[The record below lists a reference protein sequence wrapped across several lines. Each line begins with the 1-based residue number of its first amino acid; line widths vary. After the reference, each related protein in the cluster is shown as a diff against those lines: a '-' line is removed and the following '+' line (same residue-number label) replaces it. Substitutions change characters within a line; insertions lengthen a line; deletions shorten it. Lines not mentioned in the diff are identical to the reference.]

1 MRPWQAA
8 VPGRKGYVMARAKAA
23 KRTETGTATL
33 RQPGRIVQVQDGGA
47 DMPGFSIELVTP
59 DSAARLL
66 QSRRPGAG
74 DNPTAINAY
83 AESMREG
90 RWILNGMPLILS
102 RAGVLLD
109 GVQRLRACIKAGV
122 PFLTVLAQNIPDDVL
137 HTIDQQ
143 RRRSFAGVLET
154 RGIPHAHA
162 LQSALVKLIRYDDGT
177 MLRGAGTAA
186 WSRMDRVLRANPDL
200 EAAVAQSL
208 ESPATALSEAVR
220 TPLLF
225 MGLRVDA
232 KATHRFLDAIAD
244 PDRYSPMEPG
254 ARVRDLIDITRGD
267 PATRMKPVTLF
278 AVCIKAL
285 NATFSG
291 QHLRSY
297 TWLDRTAN
305 PTKGEDFPTLDGY
318 DGLTDP
324 GQADET
330 EETATKLR
338 EAVEKLSAEDGVF
351 PLAIE
356 TVTPAMAARYLT
368 HNTLNRK
375 IVAAHVDAIARD
387 IRAGNWMMNAQPIC
401 FARDGRLLNGQ
412 HRLSAVIQA
421 GESIEVPVMRGLPEE
436 AYATYDIHAKKG
448 PQLGAGFENFGD
460 RPLVAAAAV
469 LLWKRELKPSGI
481 RNAKPTPSEV
491 MKIVEQHPRLLEL
504 RTFGRKMIEF
514 GRGSVLAYAAYCIE
528 RDDPELG
535 RIFLER
541 FETGADLPR
550 GHLILELRKRMQ
562 ILRRERVSQDDQL
575 KEMLAAWG
583 RFKENPDLDR
593 LKRAV

>member
-1 MRPWQAA
+1 
-8 VPGRKGYVMARAKAA
+8 MARAKAA
-23 KRTETGTATL
+23 AAPAGRKATGKAPATPGL
-33 RQPGRIVQVQDGGA
+33 SQGLLQGGRIVQIQGGDPDVPA
-47 DMPGFSIELVTP
+47 FSIELVTP
-59 DSAARLL
+59 ESATELLQRKRPSAAE
-66 QSRRPGAG
+66 
-74 DNPTAINAY
+74 NPAAINAY
-83 AESMREG
+83 AEAMREG
-90 RWILNGMPLILS
+90 RWVLNGMPLILS

-162 LQSALVKLIRYDDGT
+162 LQSALVKLIRYDDGK
-177 MLRGAGTAA
+177 MLRGAGTAS

-200 EAAVAQSL
+200 ELAVKMSL
-208 ESPATALSEAVR
+208 ESDASVLSEAVR

-225 MGLRVDA
+225 MGFRVD
-232 KATHRFLDAIAD
+232 KATTRRFLDAIAN
-244 PDRYSPMEPG
+244 PEKYTPMEPG

-267 PATRMKPVTLF
+267 PTTRLKPVTLF

-291 QHLRSY
+291 EHLRSY
-297 TWLDRTAN
+297 AWLDKSVN
-305 PTKGEDFPTLDGY
+305 PTKGEDFPALDGY
-318 DGLTDP
+318 AGLNDP
-324 GQADET
+324 GHADET
-330 EETATKLR
+330 EETAHQLR
-338 EAVEKLSAEDGVF
+338 EAVERLAAEEGVY

-356 TVTPAMAARYLT
+356 TVTPEMAEDYLT
-368 HNTLNRK
+368 HNTRNRK

-412 HRLSAVIQA
+412 HRLSAVLQA
-421 GESIEVPVMRGLPEE
+421 GEAIEVPVMRGLPEE

-448 PQLGAGFENFGD
+448 PQLGAALDNFGD
-460 RPLVAAAAV
+460 KPLVAAAAV

-514 GRGSVLAYAAYCIE
+514 GRGSVLTYAAYCIE

-535 RIFLER
+535 RVFLER

-562 ILRRERVSQDDQL
+562 IMRRERTSQDEQI
-575 KEMLAAWG
+575 KELLAAWE
-583 RFKENPDLDR
+583 RFKEKPDLER
-593 LKRAV
+593 LARAS

>member
-1 MRPWQAA
+1 
-8 VPGRKGYVMARAKAA
+8 MARAKA
-23 KRTETGTATL
+23 TA
-33 RQPGRIVQVQDGGA
+33 RQAGHGSVRRPALQGGRIVQIQGGGA
-47 DMPGFSIELVTP
+47 DVPAFSIELVTP
-59 DSAARLL
+59 QGATELL
-66 QSRRPGAG
+66 SRKR
-74 DNPTAINAY
+74 PTASENPAAIAAY

-90 RWILNGMPLILS
+90 GWILNGMPLILS
-102 RAGVLLD
+102 RTGVLLD
-109 GVQRLRACIKAGV
+109 GVQRLRACIKADT

-154 RGIPHAHA
+154 RGIAHAHA
-162 LQSALVKLIRYDDGT
+162 LQSALVKLIRYDDGK
-177 MLRGAGTAA
+177 MLRGAGTAS

-200 EAAVAQSL
+200 EAAVKLSL
-208 ESPATALSEAVR
+208 EHEATVLSEAVR

-225 MGLRVDA
+225 MGLRAAPEAVR
-232 KATHRFLDAIAD
+232 HFLDAIAN
-244 PDRYSPMEPG
+244 PENYSPMEPG

-267 PATRMKPVTLF
+267 PTTRLKPVTLF

-285 NATFSG
+285 NATISG
-291 QHLRSY
+291 QHQRSY
-297 TWLDRTAN
+297 TWIDPTAN
-305 PTKGEDFPTLDGY
+305 PTKGEDFPALDGY
-318 DGLTDP
+318 GGLNDP
-324 GQADET
+324 GHADET
-330 EETATKLR
+330 EETASKLR
-338 EAVEKLSAEDGVF
+338 EAVKKLSTEEGVF

-356 TVTPAMAARYLT
+356 TITPQVAEEYLT
-368 HNTLNRK
+368 HNTRNRK

-412 HRLSAVIQA
+412 HRLSAVMQA
-421 GESIEVPVMRGLPEE
+421 GEAIEVPVMRGLPEE
-436 AYATYDIHAKKG
+436 AYATYDIHAKRG
-448 PQLGAGFENFGD
+448 PQLGAAFDNFGD
-460 RPLVAAAAV
+460 KPLVAAAAV
-469 LLWKRELKPSGI
+469 LLWKHELKPTGV
-481 RNAKPTPSEV
+481 RNAKPTPAEV
-491 MKIVEQHPRLLEL
+491 MKIVEQHPRLLEM

-562 ILRRERVSQDDQL
+562 IMRRERTSQEEQL
-575 KEMLAAWG
+575 KELLGAWA
-583 RFKENPDLDR
+583 RFKENPDLER
-593 LKRAV
+593 LKRAS

>member
-1 MRPWQAA
+1 
-8 VPGRKGYVMARAKAA
+8 MARAKATARPAASGAAA
-23 KRTETGTATL
+23 KQSSLQG
-33 RQPGRIVQVQDGGA
+33 GRIVQIQGNGA
-47 DMPGFSIELVTP
+47 DMPAFSIELVTP
-59 DSAARLL
+59 QGATELLRRKRPSAAE
-66 QSRRPGAG
+66 
-74 DNPTAINAY
+74 NPAAIAAY
-83 AESMREG
+83 AEAMREG
-90 RWILNGMPLILS
+90 RWILNGMPVILS

-109 GVQRLRACIKAGV
+109 GVQRLRACIKADA

-162 LQSALVKLIRYDDGT
+162 VQSALVKLIRYDDGK
-177 MLRGAGTAA
+177 MLRGAGTAS

-200 EAAVAQSL
+200 EAAVKTSL
-208 ESPATALSEAVR
+208 DSDATVFSEAVR

-225 MGLRVDA
+225 MGLRTNPDA
-232 KATHRFLDAIAD
+232 TQRFIDAIAN
-244 PDRYSPMEPG
+244 PERYSPMEPG

-267 PATRMKPVTLF
+267 PTTRLKPVTLF

-285 NATFSG
+285 NATISG
-291 QHLRSY
+291 QHQRSY
-297 TWLDRTAN
+297 TWIDPTAN
-305 PTKGEDFPTLDGY
+305 PTKGEDFPALDGY
-318 DGLTDP
+318 PGLTDP
-324 GQADET
+324 GHADET
-330 EETATKLR
+330 EETAEALR
-338 EAVEKLSAEDGVF
+338 EAVQKLSAEEGVF

-356 TVTPAMAARYLT
+356 TVTPRMAADYLT
-368 HNTLNRK
+368 HNTRNRK

-412 HRLSAVIQA
+412 HRLSAVIAA
-421 GESIEVPVMRGLPEE
+421 GEAIEVPVMRGLPEE
-436 AYATYDIHAKKG
+436 AYATYDIHAKRG
-448 PQLGAGFENFGD
+448 PQLGAAFDNFGD
-460 RPLVAAAAV
+460 KPLVAAAAV
-469 LLWKRELKPSGI
+469 LLWKRELKPSGV
-481 RNAKPTPSEV
+481 RNAKPTPAEV
-491 MKIVEQHPRLLEL
+491 MKIIEQHPRLLEM

-535 RIFLER
+535 RVFLER

-562 ILRRERVSQDDQL
+562 IMRRERTSQDEQL
-575 KEMLAAWG
+575 KELLGAWE
-583 RFKENPDLDR
+583 RFKQNPDLDR
-593 LKRAV
+593 LKRAS

>member
-1 MRPWQAA
+1 
-8 VPGRKGYVMARAKAA
+8 MARAKATA
-23 KRTETGTATL
+23 RQTGKGAAG
-33 RQPGRIVQVQDGGA
+33 QPALQGGRIVQIQGGDA
-47 DMPGFSIELVTP
+47 DVPAFSIELVTP
-59 DSAARLL
+59 QTATELLSRKRPSAAE
-66 QSRRPGAG
+66 
-74 DNPTAINAY
+74 NPAAIAAY
-83 AESMREG
+83 AEAMREG

-109 GVQRLRACIKAGV
+109 GVQRLRACIRADT

-162 LQSALVKLIRYDDGT
+162 LQSALVKLIRYDDGK
-177 MLRGAGTAA
+177 MLRGAGTAS

-200 EAAVAQSL
+200 EAAVKQSL
-208 ESPATALSEAVR
+208 EGGATVFSEAVR

-225 MGLRVDA
+225 MGLRTA
-232 KATHRFLDAIAD
+232 PEAIRRFIDAIAN
-244 PDRYSPMEPG
+244 PENYAPMEPG

-267 PATRMKPVTLF
+267 PTTRLKPVTLF

-285 NATFSG
+285 NATISG
-291 QHLRSY
+291 QHQRSY
-297 TWLDRTAN
+297 TWIDPTAN
-305 PTKGEDFPTLDGY
+305 PTKGEDFPVLEGY
-318 DGLTDP
+318 AGLNDP
-324 GQADET
+324 GHADET
-330 EETATKLR
+330 EETAGKLR
-338 EAVEKLSAEDGVF
+338 EAVRKLSAEEGVF

-356 TVTPAMAARYLT
+356 TITPQMAEEYLT
-368 HNTLNRK
+368 HNTRNRK

-412 HRLSAVIQA
+412 HRLSAVLQA
-421 GESIEVPVMRGLPEE
+421 GEAIEVPVMRGLPEE
-436 AYATYDIHAKKG
+436 AYATYDIHAKRG
-448 PQLGAGFENFGD
+448 PQLGAAFDNFGD
-460 RPLVAAAAV
+460 KPLVAAAAV
-469 LLWKRELKPSGI
+469 LLWKRELKPSGV
-481 RNAKPTPSEV
+481 RNAKPTPAEV
-491 MKIVEQHPRLLEL
+491 MKIIEQHPRLLEM

-528 RDDPELG
+528 RDDPEMS
-535 RIFLER
+535 RVFLER

-562 ILRRERVSQDDQL
+562 IMRRERTSQEEQL
-575 KEMLAAWG
+575 KELLGAWA
-583 RFKENPDLDR
+583 RFKESPDLER
-593 LKRAV
+593 LKRAS

>member
-1 MRPWQAA
+1 
-8 VPGRKGYVMARAKAA
+8 MARAKATA
-23 KRTETGTATL
+23 RQTGHGAA
-33 RQPGRIVQVQDGGA
+33 RQPALQGGRIVQIQGGGA
-47 DMPGFSIELVTP
+47 DVPAFSIELVTP
-59 DSAARLL
+59 QGATELL
-66 QSRRPGAG
+66 SRKR
-74 DNPTAINAY
+74 PTASENPAAITAY

-102 RAGVLLD
+102 RTGVLLD
-109 GVQRLRACIKAGV
+109 GVQRLRACIKADT

-162 LQSALVKLIRYDDGT
+162 LQSALVKLIRYDDGK
-177 MLRGAGTAA
+177 MLRGAGTAS

-200 EAAVAQSL
+200 EAAVKLSL
-208 ESPATALSEAVR
+208 EHEATVLSEAVR

-225 MGLRVDA
+225 MGLRA
-232 KATHRFLDAIAD
+232 APEATRNFLDAIAN
-244 PDRYSPMEPG
+244 PENYSPMEPG

-267 PATRMKPVTLF
+267 PTTRLKPVTLF

-285 NATFSG
+285 NATISG
-291 QHLRSY
+291 QHQRSY
-297 TWLDRTAN
+297 TWIDPTAN
-305 PTKGEDFPTLDGY
+305 PTKGEDFPALEGY
-318 DGLTDP
+318 SGLTDP
-324 GQADET
+324 GHADET
-330 EETATKLR
+330 EETAGKLR
-338 EAVEKLSAEDGVF
+338 EAVKKLAAEEGVF
-351 PLAIE
+351 PLVIE
-356 TVTPAMAARYLT
+356 TVTPQMAEEYLT
-368 HNTLNRK
+368 HNTRNRK

-421 GESIEVPVMRGLPEE
+421 GEAIEVPVMRGLPEE
-436 AYATYDIHAKKG
+436 AYATYDIHAKRG
-448 PQLGAGFENFGD
+448 PQLGAAFDNFGD
-460 RPLVAAAAV
+460 KPLVAAAAV
-469 LLWKRELKPSGI
+469 LLWKHELKPSGV
-481 RNAKPTPSEV
+481 RNAKPTPAEV
-491 MKIVEQHPRLLEL
+491 MKIVEQHPRLLEM

-535 RIFLER
+535 RVFLER

-562 ILRRERVSQDDQL
+562 IMRRERTSQEEQL
-575 KEMLAAWG
+575 KELLGAWA
-583 RFKENPDLDR
+583 RFKENPDLER
-593 LKRAV
+593 LKRAS

>member
-1 MRPWQAA
+1 
-8 VPGRKGYVMARAKAA
+8 MARAKAA
-23 KRTETGTATL
+23 APAGRKATGKAL
-33 RQPGRIVQVQDGGA
+33 ASQGVSRGILQGGRIVQIQGGDPDVPA
-47 DMPGFSIELVTP
+47 FSIELVTP
-59 DSAARLL
+59 ESASELLQRKRPSAAE
-66 QSRRPGAG
+66 
-74 DNPTAINAY
+74 NPAAINAY
-83 AESMREG
+83 AEAMREG

-109 GVQRLRACIKAGV
+109 GVQRLRACIKGGV

-162 LQSALVKLIRYDDGT
+162 LQSALVKLIRYDDGK
-177 MLRGAGTAA
+177 MLRGAGTAS

-200 EAAVAQSL
+200 ELAVKMSL
-208 ESPATALSEAVR
+208 ESDASALSEAVR

-225 MGLRVDA
+225 MGFRVD
-232 KATHRFLDAIAD
+232 KTATRRFLDAIAN
-244 PDRYSPMEPG
+244 PEKYTPMEPG

-267 PATRMKPVTLF
+267 PTTRLKPVTLF
-278 AVCIKAL
+278 AVCINAL

-291 QHLRSY
+291 EHLRSY
-297 TWLDRTAN
+297 AWLDKSVN
-305 PTKGEDFPTLDGY
+305 PTKGEDFPVLAGY
-318 DGLTDP
+318 GGLNDP
-324 GQADET
+324 GHADET
-330 EETATKLR
+330 EETAHQLR
-338 EAVEKLSAEDGVF
+338 EAVERLAAEEGVY

-356 TVTPAMAARYLT
+356 TVTPEMAEDYLT
-368 HNTLNRK
+368 HNTRNRK

-387 IRAGNWMMNAQPIC
+387 ICAGNWMMNAQPIC

-412 HRLSAVIQA
+412 HRLSAVLQA
-421 GESIEVPVMRGLPEE
+421 GEAIEVPVMRGLPEE

-448 PQLGAGFENFGD
+448 PQLGAALDSFGD
-460 RPLVAAAAV
+460 KPLVAAAAV

-514 GRGSVLAYAAYCIE
+514 GRGSVLTYAAYCIE

-535 RIFLER
+535 RVFLER

-562 ILRRERVSQDDQL
+562 IMRRERTSQDEQL
-575 KEMLAAWG
+575 KEFLAAWE
-583 RFKENPDLDR
+583 RFKEKPDLER
-593 LKRAV
+593 LARAS

>member
-1 MRPWQAA
+1 
-8 VPGRKGYVMARAKAA
+8 MARAKVAQRAQTAA
-23 KRTETGTATL
+23 AAI
-33 RQPGRIVQVQDGGA
+33 RQAGRIVQVQGGGA

-59 DSAARLL
+59 DSAAKLL

-74 DNPTAINAY
+74 DNPAAINAY

-122 PFLTVLAQNIPDDVL
+122 SFLTVLAQNIPDDVL

-200 EAAVAQSL
+200 EAAVQQSL

-232 KATHRFLDAIAD
+232 DATLRFLDAIAD
-244 PDRYSPMEPG
+244 PERYSPMEPG

-267 PATRMKPVTLF
+267 PTTRMKPVTLF

-291 QHLRSY
+291 RHLRSY
-297 TWLDRTAN
+297 TWLDKTAN
-305 PTKGEDFPTLDGY
+305 PTKGEDFPALDGY
-318 DGLTDP
+318 EGLTDP
-324 GQADET
+324 GHANET
-330 EETATKLR
+330 EATETKLR
-338 EAVEKLSAEDGVF
+338 EAVEKLAAEDGVF

-356 TVTPAMAARYLT
+356 TVTPAMARRYLT

-528 RDDPELG
+528 RDDAELG
-535 RIFLER
+535 RVFLER

-575 KEMLAAWG
+575 KEMLGAWA
-583 RFKENPDLDR
+583 RFKQHPDLDR
-593 LKRAV
+593 LKRAR

>member
-1 MRPWQAA
+1 
-8 VPGRKGYVMARAKAA
+8 MARAKAA
-23 KRTETGTATL
+23 QRAQTGAAAI
-33 RQPGRIVQVQDGGA
+33 QQAGRIVQVQGGGA

-59 DSAARLL
+59 DSAAKLL

-74 DNPTAINAY
+74 DNPVAINAY

-102 RAGVLLD
+102 RGGVLLD

-154 RGIPHAHA
+154 RGILHAHA

-200 EAAVAQSL
+200 EAAVGQSL
-208 ESPATALSEAVR
+208 DSPATALSEAVR
-220 TPLLF
+220 TPLMF

-232 KATHRFLDAIAD
+232 EATLRFLDAVAD
-244 PDRYSPMEPG
+244 PERYSPMEPG

-267 PATRMKPVTLF
+267 PTTRMKPVTLF

-291 QHLRSY
+291 RHLRSY
-297 TWLDRTAN
+297 TWLDKTAN
-305 PTKGEDFPTLDGY
+305 PTKGEDFPALDGY
-318 DGLTDP
+318 KGLTDP
-324 GQADET
+324 GHADET
-330 EETATKLR
+330 EATETKLR
-338 EAVEKLSAEDGVF
+338 EAVEKLAAEDGVF

-356 TVTPAMAARYLT
+356 TVTPAMAKRYLT

-528 RDDPELG
+528 RDSPELG
-535 RIFLER
+535 RVFLER

-562 ILRRERVSQDDQL
+562 ILRRERVSQEDQL
-575 KEMLAAWG
+575 KEMLGAWA
-583 RFKENPDLDR
+583 RFKDHPDLDR
-593 LKRAV
+593 LKRAS

>member
-1 MRPWQAA
+1 
-8 VPGRKGYVMARAKAA
+8 MARAKAA
-23 KRTETGTATL
+23 QRAETGAAAI
-33 RQPGRIVQVQDGGA
+33 RQAGRIVQVQGDSA
-47 DMPGFSIELVTP
+47 DMPAFSIELVTP
-59 DSAARLL
+59 ENAAKLL

-74 DNPTAINAY
+74 DNPAAIGAY

-200 EAAVAQSL
+200 QAAVQQSL
-208 ESPATALSEAVR
+208 DSPATALSEAVR

-232 KATHRFLDAIAD
+232 KATLRFLDAIAD
-244 PDRYSPMEPG
+244 PESYSPMEPG

-267 PATRMKPVTLF
+267 PATRLKPVTLF

-297 TWLDRTAN
+297 TWLDKTAN

-318 DGLTDP
+318 AGLTDP
-324 GQADET
+324 GHADET
-330 EETATKLR
+330 EATETKLR
-338 EAVEKLSAEDGVF
+338 DAVEKLAAEDGVF

-356 TVTPAMAARYLT
+356 TVTPAMAKRYLT
-368 HNTLNRK
+368 HNTRNRK

-528 RDDPELG
+528 RDDPALG
-535 RIFLER
+535 RVFLER

-575 KEMLAAWG
+575 KEMLGAWT
-583 RFKENPDLDR
+583 RFRENPDLDR
-593 LKRAV
+593 LKRAG

>member
-1 MRPWQAA
+1 
-8 VPGRKGYVMARAKAA
+8 MARAKATTRRA
-23 KRTETGTATL
+23 ESRLTGN
-33 RQPGRIVQVQDGGA
+33 RSPMQGGRIVQIRGGEA
-47 DMPGFSIELVTP
+47 DMPAFSIELITP
-59 DSAARLL
+59 QAATELLSRKRPSA
-66 QSRRPGAG
+66 SE
-74 DNPTAINAY
+74 NPNAINAY
-83 AESMREG
+83 AEAMREG
-90 RWILNGMPLILS
+90 HWILNGMPIILS

-109 GVQRLRACIKAGV
+109 GVQRLRACIRAET

-162 LQSALVKLIRYDDGT
+162 LQSALVKLIRYDDGR
-177 MLRGAGTAA
+177 MLRGAGTAS

-200 EAAVAQSL
+200 EQAVKMSL
-208 ESPATALSEAVR
+208 ESEATVLSEAVR

-225 MGLRVDA
+225 MGFRVN
-232 KATHRFLDAIAD
+232 KPATRRFLDAIAS
-244 PDRYSPMEPG
+244 PEKYAPMEPG

-267 PATRMKPVTLF
+267 PATRLKPVTLF

-291 QHLRSY
+291 KHQRSY
-297 TWLDRTAN
+297 TWIDKTAN
-305 PTKGEDFPTLDGY
+305 PQKGEDFPHLEGY
-318 DGLTDP
+318 QGLHDP
-324 GQADET
+324 GLSDES
-330 EETATKLR
+330 EETAAKLR
-338 EAVEKLSAEDGVF
+338 AVVEKLSAEEGVF

-356 TVTPAMAARYLT
+356 TITPQIAEAYLT
-368 HNTLNRK
+368 HNTRNRK

-421 GESIEVPVMRGLPEE
+421 GEPIEVPVMRGLPEE
-436 AYATYDIHAKKG
+436 AYATYDIHAKRG
-448 PQLGAGFENFGD
+448 PQLGSAFENFGD
-460 RPLVAAAAV
+460 KPLVAAAAV
-469 LLWKRELKPSGI
+469 LLWKRELKPSGV
-481 RNAKPTPSEV
+481 RNAKPTPAEV
-491 MKIVEQHPRLLEL
+491 MKIVEQHPRLLEM

-535 RIFLER
+535 RIFLDR

-562 ILRRERVSQDDQL
+562 ILRRERTSQDEQL
-575 KEMLAAWG
+575 KEVLGAWA
-583 RFKENPDLDR
+583 RFKENPDLER
-593 LKRAV
+593 LKRAS

>member
-1 MRPWQAA
+1 
-8 VPGRKGYVMARAKAA
+8 MARAKATA
-23 KRTETGTATL
+23 RQTGQGAA
-33 RQPGRIVQVQDGGA
+33 RQPALQGGRIVQIQGGGA
-47 DMPGFSIELVTP
+47 DVPAFSIELVTP
-59 DSAARLL
+59 QGATELLSRKRPSA
-66 QSRRPGAG
+66 SE
-74 DNPTAINAY
+74 NPAAITAY
-83 AESMREG
+83 AEAMREG

-109 GVQRLRACIKAGV
+109 GVQRLRACIKADT

-162 LQSALVKLIRYDDGT
+162 LQSALVKLIRYDDGK
-177 MLRGAGTAA
+177 MLRGAGTAS

-200 EAAVAQSL
+200 EAAVKLSL
-208 ESPATALSEAVR
+208 ESEAAVLSEAVR

-225 MGLRVDA
+225 MGLRA
-232 KATHRFLDAIAD
+232 APEATRTFLDAIAQ
-244 PDRYSPMEPG
+244 PENYSPMEPG

-267 PATRMKPVTLF
+267 PTTRLKPVTLF

-285 NATFSG
+285 NATISG
-291 QHLRSY
+291 QHQRSY
-297 TWLDRTAN
+297 TWIDPTAN

-318 DGLTDP
+318 AGLNDP
-324 GQADET
+324 GHADET
-330 EETATKLR
+330 EETAGKLR
-338 EAVEKLSAEDGVF
+338 EAVRKLSAEEGVF

-356 TVTPAMAARYLT
+356 TITPEMAKEYLT
-368 HNTLNRK
+368 HNTRNRK

-412 HRLSAVIQA
+412 HRLSAVLQA
-421 GESIEVPVMRGLPEE
+421 GEAIEVPVMRGLPEE
-436 AYATYDIHAKKG
+436 AYATYDIHAKRG
-448 PQLGAGFENFGD
+448 PQLGAAFDSFGD
-460 RPLVAAAAV
+460 KPLVAAAAV
-469 LLWKRELKPSGI
+469 LLWKHELKPSGI
-481 RNAKPTPSEV
+481 RNAKPTPAEV
-491 MKIVEQHPRLLEL
+491 MKIVEQHPRLLEM

-535 RIFLER
+535 KVFLER

-562 ILRRERVSQDDQL
+562 IMRRERTSQEEQL
-575 KEMLAAWG
+575 KELLGAWA
-583 RFKENPDLDR
+583 RFKENPDLER
-593 LKRAV
+593 LKRAS

>member
-1 MRPWQAA
+1 MRPRQAA
-8 VPGRKGYVMARAKAA
+8 APGRKGYAMARAKAA

-232 KATHRFLDAIAD
+232 KATLRFLDAIAD

-291 QHLRSY
+291 RHLRSY
-297 TWLDRTAN
+297 TWLDKTAN
-305 PTKGEDFPTLDGY
+305 PTKGEDFPALDGY
-318 DGLTDP
+318 EGLNDP

-338 EAVEKLSAEDGVF
+338 EAVEKLSADDGVF

-460 RPLVAAAAV
+460 CPLVAAAAV

-593 LKRAV
+593 LKRAS

>member
-1 MRPWQAA
+1 
-8 VPGRKGYVMARAKAA
+8 
-23 KRTETGTATL
+23 
-33 RQPGRIVQVQDGGA
+33 
-47 DMPGFSIELVTP
+47 
-59 DSAARLL
+59 
-66 QSRRPGAG
+66 
-74 DNPTAINAY
+74 
-83 AESMREG
+83 
-90 RWILNGMPLILS
+90 
-102 RAGVLLD
+102 
-109 GVQRLRACIKAGV
+109 
-122 PFLTVLAQNIPDDVL
+122 
-137 HTIDQQ
+137 
-143 RRRSFAGVLET
+143 
-154 RGIPHAHA
+154 
-162 LQSALVKLIRYDDGT
+162 
-177 MLRGAGTAA
+177 
-186 WSRMDRVLRANPDL
+186 
-200 EAAVAQSL
+200 
-208 ESPATALSEAVR
+208 
-220 TPLLF
+220 
-225 MGLRVDA
+225 
-232 KATHRFLDAIAD
+232 
-244 PDRYSPMEPG
+244 MEPG

-291 QHLRSY
+291 RHLRSY
-297 TWLDRTAN
+297 TWLDKTAN
-305 PTKGEDFPTLDGY
+305 PTKGEDFPALDGY
-318 DGLTDP
+318 EGLNDP

-338 EAVEKLSAEDGVF
+338 EAVEKLSADDGVF

-368 HNTLNRK
+368 YNTLNRK

-593 LKRAV
+593 LKRAS

>member
-1 MRPWQAA
+1 
-8 VPGRKGYVMARAKAA
+8 MARAKAA

-232 KATHRFLDAIAD
+232 KATLRFLDAIAD

-291 QHLRSY
+291 RHLRSY
-297 TWLDRTAN
+297 TWLDKTAN
-305 PTKGEDFPTLDGY
+305 PTKGEDFPALDGY
-318 DGLTDP
+318 EGLNDP

-338 EAVEKLSAEDGVF
+338 EAVEKLSADDGVF

-593 LKRAV
+593 LKRAS